1 MTMGNLVVWADIPVQ
16 DMARARA
23 FYAKLLGYDIPG
35 FPGME
40 DKLALLMR
48 PDEPDRMAV
57 GADLAV
63 GGVTRPSTT
72 HGTVIYLS
80 ANGDIDGMLERA
92 VAAGGS
98 IHAPKQDFGQFGGW
112 LAWIV
117 DSEGN
122 LIGLQQPSDAYLQ
135 SAGG

>member
-1 MTMGNLVVWADIPVQ
+1 MPNLVVWADIPVKN
-16 DMARARA
+16 MARARA
-23 FYAKLLGYDIPG
+23 FYSKLLGYEIAP

-40 DKLALLMR
+40 EKMALLMR
-48 PDEPDRMAV
+48 PDDPDSMAA
-57 GADLAV
+57 GADLAADA
-63 GGVTRPSTT
+63 VTQPSST

-80 ANGDIDGMLERA
+80 AGGDIDGMLRRA
-92 VAAGGS
+92 VEAGGT

-122 LIGLQQPSDAYLQ
+122 LIGLQQPS
-135 SAGG
+135 GG